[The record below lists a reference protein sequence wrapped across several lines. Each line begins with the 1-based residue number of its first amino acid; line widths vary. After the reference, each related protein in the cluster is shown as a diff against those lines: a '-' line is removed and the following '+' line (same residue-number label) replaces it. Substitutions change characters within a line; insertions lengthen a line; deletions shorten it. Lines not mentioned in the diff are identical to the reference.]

1 MHAQRQDNGTGAER
15 AQQDEITDRIAE
27 IAESRAAIEQAKGM
41 LMFIFGI
48 GTDEAFNVLRMQS
61 QHHNV
66 KLRALAEQI
75 IRDLVAASRQR
86 LPVDRVL
93 FDNLVHTAYTRM
105 EQPLLTDVVEQMS
118 RTSPGRE
125 PRSS

>member
-1 MHAQRQDNGTGAER
+1 MHAQRQKYGGGSER
-15 AQQDEITDRIAE
+15 AQQDEITNRIGE

-48 GTDEAFNVLRMQS
+48 DTDEAFEVLRMQS

-75 IRDLVAASRQR
+75 TRDLVAASRQR

-118 RTSPGRE
+118 RTPPGRE
-125 PRSS
+125 QTSS